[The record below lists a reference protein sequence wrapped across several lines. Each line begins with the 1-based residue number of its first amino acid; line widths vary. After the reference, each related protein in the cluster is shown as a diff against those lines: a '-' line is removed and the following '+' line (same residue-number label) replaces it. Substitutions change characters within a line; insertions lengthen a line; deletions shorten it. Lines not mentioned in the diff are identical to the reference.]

1 MCIKKTPDNNKCFI
15 GNESWI
21 CIELQ
26 FMLTT
31 RIDFY
36 LVIKECAWLVTA
48 AAKQLELVVVHLWL
62 ISAAAGSTRV
72 RVEKKATHIIGLVLS
87 NCLIYYL

>member
-1 MCIKKTPDNNKCFI
+1 MCIKKTLDDNKCFI

-31 RIDFY
+31 KIDFY
-36 LVIKECAWLVTA
+36 LVIKECAWLV
-48 AAKQLELVVVHLWL
+48 
-62 ISAAAGSTRV
+62 AAGASS
-72 RVEKKATHIIGLVLS
+72 L
-87 NCLIYYL
+87 